1 VAENAKHITYN
12 EIFLLLEALMVT
24 IVDALF
30 LLIMV
35 TIVDALN
42 LPID

>member
-1 VAENAKHITYN
+1 MDQEDQ
-12 EIFLLLEALMVT
+12 VT

-35 TIVDALN
+35 ATVDALN